1 MDLDIYSTYK
11 IFLRN
16 LNLAKIIAVFQQ
28 SIISYINKL
37 EYLARPFL
45 ILIVCLRLLFL
56 LYINFSLTICLQEMS
71 CILYIL

>member
-16 LNLAKIIAVFQQ
+16 IYFAKITTVFQQ

-37 EYLARPFL
+37 EYLARSYNTNCIFKAT
-45 ILIVCLRLLFL
+45 IHA
-56 LYINFSLTICLQEMS
+56 LY
-71 CILYIL
+71 

>member
-16 LNLAKIIAVFQQ
+16 IYFAKFITVFQQ

-37 EYLARPFL
+37 KYLARPFV
-45 ILIVCLRLLFL
+45 ILIVCLGLLFM
-56 LYINFSLTICLQEMS
+56 LYINFSLTICL
-71 CILYIL
+71 